1 MFLDWRSDDRWSFV
15 WFCSGLPSK
24 YLVIDDRRVEA
35 MFFAFFC
42 MNVCGSQAYMASSEI
57 CSFVWMGLKETAS
70 EEEGRPAVDKSF

>member
-42 MNVCGSQAYMASSEI
+42 MNVCGRSSI
-57 CSFVWMGLKETAS
+57 HGLV
-70 EEEGRPAVDKSF
+70 GDLLLCLDGPQRNGV